1 MGWKDILEEWR
12 RDLIPVEERLTKVLG
27 VVENVFLKKWE
38 WKSGTHIK
46 VTDDRLLFYKKKIRS
61 QDDKVAQDG
70 SFQIIV
76 KNKLVVFTE
85 RESIELDLPGYFDPL
100 KSFATTRGY
109 WSMFVIPINDKSSIH
124 LVDLI
129 LESPRKVIQILASL
143 ETLYK
148 DG

>member
-1 MGWKDILEEWR
+1 MGWQDILEEWR
-12 RDLIPVEERLTKVLG
+12 RDSIPVEERLNKVLS

-76 KNKLVVFTE
+76 KNKLVKKLYIKRLLYMIEIIEYVNDYNEIYE
-85 RESIELDLPGYFDPL
+85 RWKNEK
-100 KSFATTRGY
+100 KS
-109 WSMFVIPINDKSSIH
+109 
-124 LVDLI
+124 
-129 LESPRKVIQILASL
+129 
-143 ETLYK
+143 
-148 DG
+148 